1 MTGRIH
7 GLQGRSSSPRPRR
20 DAGNALSQEVR
31 CLSVRRVLAANALA
45 ALAPDSESVLPI
57 LKKMKLDPSEQVREA
72 VTDAIAKIE
81 EGNQ

>member
-1 MTGRIH
+1 
-7 GLQGRSSSPRPRR
+7 
-20 DAGNALSQEVR
+20 
-31 CLSVRRVLAANALA
+31 VLAANALA